1 MKFKRPFATKIA
13 ARIGQIIALGFIFL
27 GFYYNPILIFIGL
40 FVMIGAQA
48 ESEYTKLQSMLKG
61 YVVKDVLIKNYQT
74 LEADQTIQ
82 TAVKM
87 LLNGQIKNFLVTEN
101 NNPTGTLSRNEII
114 KALTDQGEMEII
126 RNVMDRN
133 LIFLKSD
140 LPLEEAF
147 QRAQQNKSNL
157 MPVME
162 NNQLI
167 GVLDTENILEFIMIN
182 HSREK

>member
-1 MKFKRPFATKIA
+1 
-13 ARIGQIIALGFIFL
+13 
-27 GFYYNPILIFIGL
+27 
-40 FVMIGAQA
+40 
-48 ESEYTKLQSMLKG
+48 
-61 YVVKDVLIKNYQT
+61 
-74 LEADQTIQ
+74 
-82 TAVKM
+82 
-87 LLNGQIKNFLVTEN
+87 
-101 NNPTGTLSRNEII
+101 
-114 KALTDQGEMEII
+114 
-126 RNVMDRN
+126 MDRN

-167 GVLDTENILEFIMIN
+167 GVLDTENILEFIMVN